1 MNQGKKIEV
10 MMMKSEAKEII
21 NEVEMMDVPEYV
33 YIPMAQNYGH
43 HCMPFV
49 APGETVKV
57 GQPVAYAEGNVGAP
71 IHSSVSGEVIKITE
85 DNDLNGVD
93 DQVIVIRTDGKQ
105 ELWEGIRK
113 PEINTRED
121 FLKALRES
129 GMIGL
134 EGECLA
140 THAQMD
146 EESIKND
153 TTLIVN
159 GAEWSKYSDFE
170 WIMAKKDTEHIIDG
184 ACLTMKFMDLQ
195 DCYIAVEKTAK
206 QAIRILEEGIRAKG
220 VEDKIKIVGLPQSC
234 PPGSDRVVIY
244 ETTGQILAAN
254 NLPEDFG
261 IVVANL
267 YSIAFLGFYAKT
279 GMPLVRKVISVE
291 GSAVKTPKNIMVPI
305 GATVADIVAYCG
317 GYSQEPKKIVLGGP
331 AIARPIK
338 SQNVPLSKDNNA
350 VIAFKEDDIPVRE
363 EISCKLCD
371 SCKRVCPIHLKPDLL
386 YEAFEAKDIQQ
397 LKDLGL
403 ERCTECGRCA
413 FVCPA
418 AKPLSYMIEQAKI
431 LIN

>member
-1 MNQGKKIEV
+1 MTVEV
-10 MMMKSEAKEII
+10 KEVIDGIKMMET
-21 NEVEMMDVPEYV
+21 PEYV

-49 APGETVKV
+49 SVGETVKV
-57 GQPVAYAEGNVGAP
+57 GQPIAYSEGNVGAP
-71 IHSSVSGEVIKITE
+71 IHSSVSGEIVKIVE

-105 ELWEGIRK
+105 EMWEGIRK
-113 PEINTRED
+113 PEMNTRED

-140 THAQMD
+140 THARMD

-159 GAEWSKYSDFE
+159 GAEWSKYADFE
-170 WIMAKKDTEHIIDG
+170 WAMMKKDAEHIIDG
-184 ACLTMKFMDLQ
+184 ARLTMKFMDLRE
-195 DCYIAVEKTAK
+195 CYIAVEKTAK
-206 QAIRILEEGIRAKG
+206 QAIRILEAEIREKG
-220 VEDKIKIVGLPQSC
+220 VEDKIKVAGLPQSC
-234 PPGSDRVVIY
+234 PPGSDRVVIF

-261 IVVANL
+261 MVVANL

-291 GSAVKTPKNIMVPI
+291 GSAVKEPKDIMVPL

-317 GYSQEPKKIVLGGP
+317 GYKKEPKKIVLGGP
-331 AIARPIK
+331 AVTRPIK
-338 SQNVPLSKDNNA
+338 NQNVPISKDNNA
-350 VIAFKEDDIPVRE
+350 IIAFEEEDIPVRE
-363 EISCKLCD
+363 EISCQLCD
-371 SCKRVCPIHLKPDLL
+371 SCKKVCPIHLEPDLL
-386 YEAFEAKDIQQ
+386 YEAFEADDTYQ
-397 LKDLGL
+397 LKALGL

-431 LIN
+431 LIH